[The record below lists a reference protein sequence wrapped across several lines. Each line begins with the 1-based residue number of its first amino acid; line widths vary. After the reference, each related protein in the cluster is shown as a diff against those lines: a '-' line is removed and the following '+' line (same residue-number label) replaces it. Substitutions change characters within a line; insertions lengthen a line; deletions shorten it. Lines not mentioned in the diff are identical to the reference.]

1 MFSLLSALAG
11 CSGAAAGTGASLAG
25 NAPQDAGAPGATAS
39 TASTGAAP
47 LTLTPGT
54 NGAAPDAAGTSTADA
69 GGDVDLGTASGEA
82 PEPDPATAPALLL
95 EAGGL
100 GVVLDDTRIEHLPFG
115 TRAGTVRTAVT
126 RLVGPLATKRRT
138 DCEQGVRTSSTV
150 GGLELLFRGTRF
162 VGWTD
167 TGTPGRRLTTGDG
180 IGVGITVATLEHSGT
195 VVTLDRRPGGGGEWT
210 SGPGG
215 FYGRTTS
222 VTTSGRVTLVSS
234 GETCLTD

>member
-1 MFSLLSALAG
+1 VLQRLLVIAALLIALAG
-11 CSGAAAGTGASLAG
+11 CAGAAADAGSAGGTASAAPIPLGLPSPAAEGAASQALGTSVPGDATG
-25 NAPQDAGAPGATAS
+25 ETDAGA
-39 TASTGAAP
+39 
-47 LTLTPGT
+47 
-54 NGAAPDAAGTSTADA
+54 
-69 GGDVDLGTASGEA
+69 ASGEA
-82 PEPDPATAPALLL
+82 PEPDPTAQPLLLL

-115 TRAGTVRTAVT
+115 TAAATVRGTVA

-138 DCEQGVRTSSTV
+138 DCEQGLRTSSTA

-167 TGTPGRRLTTGDG
+167 TGSPGRRLTTGDG
-180 IGVGITVATLEHSGT
+180 IGVGITVAALEDSGT
-195 VVTLDRRPGGGGEWT
+195 DVTLDPLPGGGAEWT

-215 FYGRTTS
+215 LHGRTTS
-222 VTTSGRVTLVSS
+222 VAATGRVTLVSS